1 MHSTS
6 SHRCFGTGNTC
17 PSSKITGCSHS
28 EDVTVQCCKIQ
39 YSNTL
44 NSIIPYLAYSSSYSR
59 SSNTKTTCK
68 GLISK
73 YFTSS
78 SFIIIIIKVFHL
90 IEL

>member
-1 MHSTS
+1 MYSTS
-6 SHRCFGTGNTC
+6 SHRCYGTGNTC
-17 PSSKITGCSHS
+17 PSSKITSCTHS

-44 NSIIPYLAYSSSYSR
+44 KLIQYLAYSSSYSR
-59 SSNTKTTCK
+59 STNTKTTCK

-78 SFIIIIIKVFHL
+78 SFIIIIIKILHL